1 VLKRRLN
8 DKAQYRS
15 PRISENVPDFFG
27 IRRMAG
33 KGGLSQHGKAFVTE
47 PQGIFGSGDDSVA
60 AIPQMFGVVFY
71 IHAASLMACVGGLD

>member
-1 VLKRRLN
+1 
-8 DKAQYRS
+8 
-15 PRISENVPDFFG
+15 
-27 IRRMAG
+27 MAG